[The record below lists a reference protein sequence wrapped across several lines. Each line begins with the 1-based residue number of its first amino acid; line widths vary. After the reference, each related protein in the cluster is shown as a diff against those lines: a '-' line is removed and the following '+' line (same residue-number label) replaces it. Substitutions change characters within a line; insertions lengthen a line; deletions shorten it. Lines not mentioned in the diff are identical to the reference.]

1 MALPPFP
8 LPDGAGLAAQA
19 AAWPSLY
26 LWVPFQG
33 ELERQLLQANPILEA
48 FGNAKTVKNDN
59 SSRFVS
65 SGWPRPSS
73 WAHVTFQLGS
83 PSLRVRKVQTWC
95 FLGLLQGAVW
105 VVF

>member
-1 MALPPFP
+1 MWIRLCRLPSAWQSRS
-8 LPDGAGLAAQA
+8 GSRATV
-19 AAWPSLY
+19 WPSPR

-65 SGWPRPSS
+65 GGAHGHLPTGCLCPRCRE
-73 WAHVTFQLGS
+73 GS
-83 PSLRVRKVQTWC
+83 DLVL
-95 FLGLLQGAVW
+95 LGLLQAID
-105 VVF
+105 